1 VAETRVD
8 PAAPPAPDPPQ
19 LTADLDR
26 LRSMVEHEDVEGA
39 RAFVKELE
47 QRWPDSES
55 ARHWARVLTP
65 PVARRRPGVAG
76 RSLERE
82 RKWLR
87 EHGREYPGCWLAVL
101 EDRLL
106 AADSNLGAVLA
117 ALRQIPGA
125 EQALLHLQPGKAEWA

>member
-26 LRSMVEHEDVEGA
+26 LRALVEHEDVEGA

-47 QRWPDSES
+47 QRWPECE
-55 ARHWARVLTP
+55 RVHQWARVLAP

-82 RKWLR
+82 RAWLR
-87 EHGREYPGCWLAVL
+87 EHGHEYPGCWLAIL
-101 EDRLL
+101 EDRLI
-106 AADSNLGAVLA
+106 AADPDIRVVLKA
-117 ALRQIPGA
+117 IRSTPGA
-125 EQALLHLQPGKAEWA
+125 EDALLHLRPGSMDWA